1 MFLKKLIKWLSR
13 TFGNFLLTL
22 GITLFILSFFA
33 SSALNNLD
41 SLKNT
46 LVNELTTDDVLSE
59 ISGIDIKQAR
69 ELCKTNPAL
78 EECKRLNDIKNE
90 FANNTEVNNLLN
102 KAGGYSKY
110 LLPLRILSFVLFIL
124 GFLFIFLGSEFSLF
138 LAGKKVALSAAIT
151 SLFAVI
157 YYKLLPNLFESV
169 FNSAQIQEKLKE
181 FSSVIVEKVKNIV
194 INWIT
199 LQLNSAFKIAL
210 ILTVVFALIF
220 IALKIYEK
228 KKGKEKISN

>member
-1 MFLKKLIKWLSR
+1 MSWLSR
-13 TFGNFLLTL
+13 AFGNSLLTL

-41 SLKNT
+41 NLKT
-46 LVNELTTDDVLSE
+46 SLVNELTTDEVLSQ
-59 ISGIDIKQAR
+59 ISGIDIKQTR
-69 ELCKTNPAL
+69 ELCKVNPAL

-90 FANNTEVNNLLN
+90 FANNPEINNLLN
-102 KAGGYSKY
+102 KAKSYSKY
-110 LLPLRILSFVLFIL
+110 LLPLRILSLVLFLL

-138 LAGKKVALSAAIT
+138 LAGKKASLSAAIS

-157 YYKLLPNLFESV
+157 YYKLLPNLFEGV

-181 FSSVIVEKVKNIV
+181 FPPAIVEKVKSIV
-194 INWIT
+194 VEWIT

-210 ILTVVFALIF
+210 ILTVIFALIF
-220 IALKIYEK
+220 IVLLVYEK
-228 KKGKEKISN
+228 KRK